1 MKKIKIIGI
10 AVVLIAVV
18 VFAVVYAK
26 GASVQQVSKLD
37 VTDTVSDFYSNW
49 LKAAKDSNA
58 SPSRA
63 DLAKAP
69 ILSKTLRD
77 KLVSEVKNPSSDIDP
92 VLCQTVV
99 PENFST
105 RNTYQT
111 DTEAQILVTSKD
123 KNVSGQAVFTLT
135 KLNDGWYVNT
145 IECSLGEFA
154 PDKEFSFESEGFLLK
169 DSIPAPYNKKNWH
182 LVYEEKGV
190 QGNVVPLIFDKDSQ
204 CIDLDGKKAVCKP
217 DQLTETA
224 KTSIKGQMTEY
235 GVSVKQLQLI
245 KE

>member
-1 MKKIKIIGI
+1 MKNKKIIGI
-10 AVVLIAVV
+10 VVLLAVV
-18 VFAVVYAK
+18 VFAVITLK
-26 GASVQQVSKLD
+26 GGSTQQVSKLD
-37 VTDTVSDFYSNW
+37 ITDTVGDFYSQW
-49 LKAAKDSNA
+49 LKSAQDSNV
-58 SPSRA
+58 SPNKA
-63 DLAKAP
+63 KLAKSP
-69 ILSKTLRD
+69 ILSKVLREH
-77 KLVSEVKNPSSDIDP
+77 LASELKNPTSGVDP

-99 PENFST
+99 PEGFST
-105 RNTYQT
+105 RNVYQK

-123 KNVSGQAVFTLT
+123 KNVSEQAIFTLT
-135 KLNDGWYVNT
+135 KLNDGWYINT
-145 IECSLGEFA
+145 IECSPGEFA
-154 PDKEFSFESEGFLLK
+154 PEREFTFESEGFLLK

-204 CIDLDGKKAVCKP
+204 CTDLDGKKAVCKP